1 MAADNLAE
9 VLGLLTKVSTSMDAR
24 LAKLEKTVGKGS
36 LTSSKS
42 SEGDKKP
49 REVVK
54 KAQPVI
60 VTDFGR
66 KAEADLATLGSGGEG
81 GDGGKGGK
89 DKSGLGGLAK
99 LILPAI
105 LAAGSLAAL
114 FKGLKDA
121 GGPLTG
127 ITKIIGKGGLQVSLK
142 MFSKALKPFANGL
155 KSFVDDFI
163 KLVSKPIGKI
173 MGKVGGKAFF
183 STITKTFAKF
193 LKPVLKRI
201 PGIGSLISWGFAYS
215 RFKNGDLIGGMI
227 DLASGIA
234 TLFPGVGTGIGIG
247 LDILNAFLDVKAE
260 GETGEEKSQS
270 KGDMLK
276 EFFGKII
283 DKIKNSFPIKNIMG
297 FVDGIKQVIGGDTQA
312 GFMTIAES
320 IPGFKFF
327 KSLVG
332 MFKDTVAES
341 KGEDGKFSFKK
352 FFSGIKSK
360 LFAGILKLVPKSIFG
375 FKLRKKVAGWMGIE
389 YTDADGVVE
398 PMEEEETI
406 GEDEIKKAKEE
417 KEAAGEDV
425 TEEESTEGY
434 YGAQVAGISEEQFT
448 AQSTAQLELG
458 KEQSNLLTGL
468 IENLATTEE
477 TLHLDNMDIKS
488 LLQQLVDKENSS
500 NNVVQN
506 STTILGETPGLRRV
520 QERAA
525 Y

>member
-9 VLGLLTKVSTSMDAR
+9 VLSLLTKVSSSMDAR
-24 LAKLEKTVGKGS
+24 LAKLEKTIGNNKMAI
-36 LTSSKS
+36 SKNS
-42 SEGDKKP
+42 PEEKKP

-66 KAEADLATLGSGGEG
+66 KAEQDLSKLGDGGGEG
-81 GDGGKGGK
+81 GSGKDGK
-89 DKSGLGGLAK
+89 DKSGLGGLGK

-127 ITKIIGKGGLQVSLK
+127 ISKILGKGGLQVSLK
-142 MFSKALKPFANGL
+142 MFSKALKPFASGL

-183 STITKTFAKF
+183 TTITKTFAKF

-247 LDILNAFLDVKAE
+247 LDILNAFLDVKAAKA
-260 GETGEEKSQS
+260 EEKGQS

-276 EFFGKII
+276 EFFGKIM

-297 FVDGIKQVIGGDTQA
+297 FVGGIKKVIGGDVKG
-312 GFMTIAES
+312 GFMEIAENL
-320 IPGFKFF
+320 PGFQFF

-332 MFKDTVAES
+332 MFKEQVAAAT
-341 KGEDGKFSFKK
+341 GDDGKFSFKK
-352 FFSGIKSK
+352 FFGGIKNL
-360 LFAGILKLVPKSIFG
+360 LFKGILKLIPKSIFG

-389 YTDADGVVE
+389 YTDDSADE
-398 PMEEEETI
+398 PIIEEEASV
-406 GEDEIKKAKEE
+406 GEDEIAAAKEAQE
-417 KEAAGEDV
+417 TSEQYSSDDPSNE
-425 TEEESTEGY
+425 Y
-434 YGAQVAGISEEQFT
+434 YGTQVAGISEEEFT

-488 LLQQLVDKENSS
+488 LLQQLVDKENNNGSNVISS
-500 NNVVQN
+500 NTTVLGQN
-506 STTILGETPGLRRV
+506 DGLRKL